1 MKLISYIILLF
12 TLFLT
17 GCDSDDNTGKSILDL
32 GIQDIS
38 FEANGGSR
46 EVSINL
52 NGNWQAVSDKSWCT
66 VGKNANKLTLTAPL
80 NLTIATRTAVITITE
95 GNGEGTFT
103 VIKAGSKFDIF
114 PEKQPNGNWIRI
126 IVFAFPVPYNGKEI
140 REFPLESQSTVECV
154 LLMSK
159 VQ

>member
-103 VIKAGSKFDIF
+103 VIQAGSKFDIF
-114 PEKQPNGNWIRI
+114 PEKLYVPASGKGVPIAIKGNVEWK
-126 IVFAFPVPYNGKEI
+126 AQTD
-140 REFPLESQSTVECV
+140 ESWCHP
-154 LLMSK
+154 
-159 VQ
+159 